1 MVSFGLY
8 SINPVWKE
16 ATIGAEWQ
24 KGGTSLAVQ
33 WLKIH
38 LPVQGMWVQSLVGEF
53 RSHIPGA
60 TKPVRG
66 TY

>member
-8 SINPVWKE
+8 CINPVWKE
-16 ATIGAEWQ
+16 ATIDAERQ
-24 KGGTSLAVQ
+24 QGGTSLAVQ

-38 LPVQGMWVQSLVGEF
+38 LPVQGMWVQSLVREL
-53 RSHIPGA
+53 RSQIPGA

-66 TY
+66 TF